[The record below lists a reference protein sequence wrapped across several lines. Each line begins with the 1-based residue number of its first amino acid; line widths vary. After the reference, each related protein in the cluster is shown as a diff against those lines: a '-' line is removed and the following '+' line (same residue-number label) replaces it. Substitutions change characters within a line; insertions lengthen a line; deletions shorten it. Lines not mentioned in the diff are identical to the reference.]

1 MLNLAEELEKQNQ
14 IILDYY
20 RFQSKIYDF
29 TRWLFLFGRSRIINE
44 LAKQYKTNQKI
55 NILEVGVGT
64 ARNIIELKKTFPN
77 ASIDGIELSTEMYE
91 KAIENCEKLAI
102 NANIINADF
111 ITYKFDN
118 KKYDVI
124 LFSYVLT
131 MLGDLSEVFIEKSS
145 TLLKEDGQIAIV
157 DFHQTKNKLYS
168 KFMQSKNINLEG
180 QIANNLA
187 NKFKTKLVKIK
198 KAYLGIWE
206 YYLFIGSNK

>member
-1 MLNLAEELEKQNQ
+1 MLNLTEELEKQNQ
-14 IILDYY
+14 LILDYY

-29 TRWLFLFGRSRIINE
+29 TRWLFLFGRSGIINE
-44 LAKQYKTNQKI
+44 LAKFYKTNQKI

-64 ARNIIELKKTFPN
+64 ARNIIELRKTFPN
-77 ASIDGIELSTEMYE
+77 ANIDGIELSSEMYE
-91 KAIENCEKLAI
+91 KAIENCEKLGI
-102 NANIINADF
+102 IANIINADF
-111 ITYKFDN
+111 VTYKFDN
-118 KKYDVI
+118 RKYDVI

-145 TLLKEDGQIAIV
+145 TLLKEDGQIAVV
-157 DFHQTKNKLYS
+157 DFHQTKNVFYS

-206 YYLFIGSNK
+206 YYLFIGKNK

>member
-1 MLNLAEELEKQNQ
+1 MLNLAEELERQNQ

-64 ARNIIELKKTFPN
+64 ARNIIELIKTFPN
-77 ASIDGIELSTEMYE
+77 ASIEGIELSTEMFE
-91 KAIENCEKLAI
+91 KAIENCEKLSI

-157 DFHQTKNKLYS
+157 DFHQTKNQLYS

-187 NKFKTKLVKIK
+187 NKFKTKLMKIK

>member
-1 MLNLAEELEKQNQ
+1 MLNLAEELERQNQ